1 MIECYCILN
10 MSILQRKV
18 GVNMENIMEELL
30 NKQSKNEIKTESL
43 QINGNILITDK
54 TTLQLSNISSLT
66 YGQLGVTIPYLLI
79 VIWGIISF
87 ILIIAFAV
95 LGIIS
100 LLILGI
106 YIYYLYQ
113 KKINSDLYLYIK
125 LNSGTNYTIFF
136 ANEEFLLRV
145 KAVIETAFNK
155 NDERIQINIK
165 DQTIIGDNNTVDST
179 NEDHSVKVGDNN
191 MINSTNR
198 DESINVGEIKGNSL
212 NKIQIGRENFMG
224 NEALNW
230 TQLAQDL
237 KSVIDSLTK
246 DSELKKASIA
256 ALKAVNE
263 QDEATLKNVVTTHKS
278 EFISE
283 LFINISGSVLGQVVN
298 SILGIG

>member
-1 MIECYCILN
+1 
-10 MSILQRKV
+10 
-18 GVNMENIMEELL
+18 MENIMEELL

-165 DQTIIGDNNTVDST
+165 DQTIIGDNNTVDSP
-179 NEDHSVKVGDNN
+179 NEDYSVKVGDNN

-224 NEALNW
+224 NESLNW

-237 KSVIDSLTK
+237 KSVINSLTK
-246 DSELKKASIA
+246 DSELKEASIA

-263 QDEATLKNVVTTHKS
+263 QDEAAFKNVVTTHKS

>member
-1 MIECYCILN
+1 
-10 MSILQRKV
+10 
-18 GVNMENIMEELL
+18 MENIMEELL

-165 DQTIIGDNNTVDST
+165 DQTIIGDNNTVDSP
-179 NEDHSVKVGDNN
+179 NEDYSVKVGDNN

-224 NEALNW
+224 NESLNW

-237 KSVIDSLTK
+237 KSVINSLTK
-246 DSELKKASIA
+246 DSELKEASIA

-263 QDEATLKNVVTTHKS
+263 QDEAAFKNVVTTHKS

-283 LFINISGSVLGQVVN
+283 LFINISGSILGQVVN